1 MDVKSVLMR
10 TARPLY
16 KIAAKKKYNLIKD
29 YIKESD
35 SIIDIGSGSCY
46 FTSML
51 ADKGHAVIPI
61 DIRNYSLIQGI
72 TPVIYDGKKTEFK
85 NKEFSVALLSNVLHH
100 TYSPI
105 ELLKEARRV
114 SERVIIIEDVFNSR
128 IGKLYTCMADSLLSM
143 EFLNHPHSNK
153 TDIEWKRTF
162 RLLKMRLLDSKNSF
176 IDIQK
181 VSIYHLK
188 C

>member
-16 KIAAKKKYNLIKD
+16 KIAAGKKYYLIRD
-29 YIKESD
+29 YIKKGD
-35 SIIDIGSGSCY
+35 SIIDIGCGSCY
-46 FTSML
+46 FASML
-51 ADKGHAVIPI
+51 AEKGHAVMPI
-61 DIRNYSLIQGI
+61 DIRNYSLIKGI

-100 TYSPI
+100 TCSPI
-105 ELLKEARRV
+105 ELLKEAKRV
-114 SERVIIIEDVFNSR
+114 SERVIIIEDVFNSM
-128 IGKLYTCMADSLLSM
+128 IGKLYTCAVDSLLSL

-153 TDIEWKRTF
+153 TDLEWKRTF
-162 RLLKMRLLDSKNSF
+162 RLLKMKLIDSKNTF
-176 IDIQK
+176 VDIQK